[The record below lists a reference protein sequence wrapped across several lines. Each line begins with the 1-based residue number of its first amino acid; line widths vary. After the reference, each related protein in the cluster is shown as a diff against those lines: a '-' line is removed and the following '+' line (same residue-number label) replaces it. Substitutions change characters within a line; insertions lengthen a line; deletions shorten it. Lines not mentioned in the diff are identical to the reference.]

1 MKLLGIETATNLCG
15 AAVVDEAKILSERSL
30 TTPQIH
36 SEKLVPIIDECLRDA
51 NCDLS
56 DIDGIAI
63 SIGPG
68 SFTGLRIGLSVAK
81 GLSFSSGKPL
91 VSVSTLKAFAFESHR
106 KKITGNAGS
115 ILSLIDARRNEVYA
129 ALYDIT
135 SGGLNE
141 LISPAAFTLEQ
152 IFELS
157 SDGKTVFVAG
167 DETGKFKKF
176 VEKVE
181 SKQASAY
188 IIPFPGLSGASA
200 VGVALLGIE
209 KLKRGED
216 EKIDLLE
223 PLYVKE
229 FYTIV
234 QQPKVK
240 S

>member
-1 MKLLGIETATNLCG
+1 MKLLSIETATNLCA
-15 AAVVDEAKILSERSL
+15 AAVIDESTILSERSL

-36 SEKLVPIIDECLRDA
+36 SEKLVPIIDECLREA

-81 GLSFSSGKPL
+81 GLSFASGKPL
-91 VSVSTLKAFAFESHR
+91 VAVSTLKAFAFEFYR
-106 KKITGNAGS
+106 KRITGNAES
-115 ILSLIDARRNEVYA
+115 ILSIIDARRN

-141 LISPAAFTLEQ
+141 LITPAAFTLEQ

-157 SDGKTVFVAG
+157 SNGKTVFVVG
-167 DETGKFKKF
+167 DETEKFRKF
-176 VEKVE
+176 IEKVE

-188 IIPFPGLSGASA
+188 IIPSPGSSGASA

-216 EKIDLLE
+216 ENIDLLE

-234 QQPKVK
+234 QQPKVQ

>member
-1 MKLLGIETATNLCG
+1 MKLLSIETATNLC
-15 AAVVDEAKILSERSL
+15 ATAVIDESTILSERSL

-81 GLSFSSGKPL
+81 GLSFASGKPL
-91 VSVSTLKAFAFESHR
+91 VAVSTLKAFAFEFYR
-106 KKITGNAGS
+106 KRMTGNAES

-141 LISPAAFTLEQ
+141 LITPAAFTLEQ

-157 SDGKTVFVAG
+157 SNGKTVFVAG
-167 DETGKFKKF
+167 DETEKFKKF
-176 VEKVE
+176 IEKVE
-181 SKQASAY
+181 SKQPSAY
-188 IIPFPGLSGASA
+188 IIPSPGSSGASA

-216 EKIDLLE
+216 ENIDLLE

-234 QQPKVK
+234 QQPKVQ

>member
-1 MKLLGIETATNLCG
+1 MKLLSIETATNLCA
-15 AAVVDEAKILSERSL
+15 AAVIDESAILSERSL
-30 TTPQIH
+30 STPQIH
-36 SEKLVPIIDECLRDA
+36 SEKLVPIIDECLREA

-56 DIDGIAI
+56 DLDGIAV

-81 GLSFSSGKPL
+81 GLSFASGKPL
-91 VSVSTLKAFAFESHR
+91 VAVSTLKAFAYEFYR
-106 KKITGNAGS
+106 KRKTGNAES
-115 ILSLIDARRNEVYA
+115 ILSLIDARRDEVYA
-129 ALYDIT
+129 ALYDI
-135 SGGLNE
+135 SAGGLSE
-141 LISPAAFTLEQ
+141 VIPPAAFSLNR

-157 SDGKTVFVAG
+157 STGRTVLVTGDGT
-167 DETGKFKKF
+167 EKFKKYI
-176 VEKVE
+176 EKVE
-181 SKQASAY
+181 SKDASAY
-188 IIPFPGLSGASA
+188 IIPSPGSSGASA

-209 KLKRGED
+209 KLKRREY

-234 QQPKVK
+234 QQPKVQ